1 MALATLRRAL
11 LADNCPWSAKIT
23 AAEAIINR
31 GWGKP
36 KETVEATH
44 RTTIEDLVMAAM
56 RVEEDRE
63 AGDLP
68 S

>member
-1 MALATLRRAL
+1 LALATLRRAL
-11 LADNCPWSAKIT
+11 LVDNCPWSAKIT

-44 RTTIEDLVMAAM
+44 RTK
-56 RVEEDRE
+56 